1 MHDVVI
7 WHIGRC
13 GSTVLSNL
21 LNQHPAIQSENEIFQ
36 PFLLAKNRGETI
48 PPMDQVIADVA
59 ARKTKA
65 VQAAEVKFLECQQP
79 EAFGATMRQTLA
91 AFLARGYSRFVVLNR
106 ANYLRRM
113 VSHCVAGE
121 TRRFFVKVGDEAP
134 LHRITMSVDSIRVGS
149 QNRSLLDWFDVFED
163 GYRRLGVLLHG
174 HPVCKVSYEEDIE
187 QDPLVG
193 YAKVCR
199 FLGHE
204 PLPARVGFRRTNPFR
219 LADILHN
226 YDEIA
231 DLLRPTP
238 HAWMLVE
245 RDAIEPA
252 PTQGRIAASS

>member
-21 LNQHPAIQSENEIFQ
+21 LSQHPAIQSENEIFQ
-36 PFLLAKNRGETI
+36 PFLLARNRGETI
-48 PPMDQVIADVA
+48 PTMDQVIADVA

-79 EAFGATMRQTLA
+79 EAFGATMKQTLD
-91 AFLARGYSRFVVLNR
+91 AFLARGYSRFVVLKR

-134 LHRITMSVDSIRVGS
+134 LHPITMNVASIRVGS
-149 QNRSLLDWFDVFED
+149 LDRSLLEWFDAFED
-163 GYRRLGVLLHG
+163 GYRRLHALLQG
-174 HPVCKVSYEEDIE
+174 HPVCGVSYEEDIE
-187 QDPLVG
+187 RDPLAG

-199 FLGHE
+199 FLGQE
-204 PLPARVGFRRTNPFR
+204 PLPARVSFRRTNPFR
-219 LADILHN
+219 LAEILRN
-226 YDEIA
+226 YAEVA

-245 RDAIEPA
+245 PDAVEAAPA
-252 PTQGRIAASS
+252 DGKIAASP